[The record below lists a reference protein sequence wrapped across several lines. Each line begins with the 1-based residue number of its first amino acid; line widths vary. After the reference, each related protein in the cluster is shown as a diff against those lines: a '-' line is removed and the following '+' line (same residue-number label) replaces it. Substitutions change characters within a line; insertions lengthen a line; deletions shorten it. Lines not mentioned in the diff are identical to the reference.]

1 MSRSVQLTEEAR
13 ILEAILFMENDAVTI
28 EKLVHIT
35 EYTELTIS
43 DAMQDLMAFYQSGN
57 HGVELVQQ
65 GSEYQFLPSKD
76 LWPQLKERYG
86 KKIDKRLTRASLETL
101 SIIAYSQ
108 PVTRKDVEAIRG
120 VSSDTI
126 LRLLKEKE
134 LIRVVGYSDGPG
146 RPSLYGTTTKFL
158 KNFNLSSIASL
169 PRLNDIDEERFQH
182 EE

>member
-1 MSRSVQLTEEAR
+1 M
-13 ILEAILFMENDAVTI
+13 
-28 EKLVHIT
+28 
-35 EYTELTIS
+35 
-43 DAMQDLMAFYQSGN
+43 
-57 HGVELVQQ
+57 
-65 GSEYQFLPSKD
+65 
-76 LWPQLKERYG
+76 
-86 KKIDKRLTRASLETL
+86 
-101 SIIAYSQ
+101 
-108 PVTRKDVEAIRG
+108 TRKDVEAIRG